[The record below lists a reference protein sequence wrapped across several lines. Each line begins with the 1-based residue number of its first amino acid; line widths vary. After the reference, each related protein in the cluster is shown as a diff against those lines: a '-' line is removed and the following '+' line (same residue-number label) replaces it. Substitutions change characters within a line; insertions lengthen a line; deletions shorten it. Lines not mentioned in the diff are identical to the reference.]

1 VEGRLQS
8 DPRPPGRA
16 ALRLRIAGGAAA
28 AGVIV
33 LFGGLVASAVLGGVE
48 VFPHVDDAI
57 AHGSSLTGSQRR
69 HAAGDRLHLDP
80 VPFDAFLAQLRP
92 RERYAVDVPPGA
104 KGPFITRGAVVRAY
118 SAFYFL
124 PAIQVGR
131 APLLF
136 RYRFR

>member
-1 VEGRLQS
+1 MEGRLQG
-8 DPRPPGRA
+8 DPRPPRRP

-33 LFGGLVASAVLGGVE
+33 LFGGLVASGVLGAVE
-48 VFPHVDDAI
+48 VFPHVEGAI
-57 AHGSSLTGSQRR
+57 TDGSNLTASQRR

-92 RERYAVDVPPGA
+92 RQRYAVDVPPGA

-124 PAIQVGR
+124 PAIQVRR
-131 APLLF
+131 APLVF